1 MNSISTLPSGEGKA
15 SGQNATETA
24 IHQARSFGQS
34 GQPQPFQLHKQ
45 ALSGQKVI
53 QTAEQP
59 IGLLDEELATTEGA
73 EPQALLIGAEAIV
86 NVDPRSVQQHRSE
99 AQGMSA
105 SLAQKQGLTSG
116 AITNNLTDSL
126 RQTSQQHS
134 AAIGLAE
141 AATVKTPLAIA
152 QADSILAQSNP
163 ASLLQAATPAPAQPV
178 ASPNSLIATPGTA
191 AQGAEWAA
199 VKIDTGAGKWGEQMM
214 QVLHDRVTLQ
224 AQQNMQEAKIRLDP
238 PELGKLDLLVRVD
251 GDRLSVQINANAAT
265 TREALIQ
272 VSERLRAELQNQ
284 NFVHVDVNVGSGESQ
299 QHGSNQHYQSD
310 GHIFSARDSS
320 FVESSGSQS
329 EHWLSTQA

>member
-45 ALSGQKVI
+45 ALSGQNVI

-59 IGLLDEELATTEGA
+59 TGLLDEELATTEGA
-73 EPQALLIGAEAIV
+73 ETQALLNGAEAIV

-105 SLAQKQGLTSG
+105 RFAQKQGLTSG
-116 AITNNLTDSL
+116 SITNSLTDSL
-126 RQTSQQHS
+126 RQASQQHS

-141 AATVKTPLAIA
+141 TATVKTPVAIA

-163 ASLLQAATPAPAQPV
+163 ASLLQAATPAPAQLV
-178 ASPNSLIATPGTA
+178 ASPNSLIATSGAA

-251 GDRLSVQINANAAT
+251 GDRLSVQINANAAA

-284 NFVHVDVNVGSGESQ
+284 NFVHVDVNVGSGDSQ
-299 QHGSNQHYQSD
+299 QQGSNQHYQSD

>member
-1 MNSISTLPSGEGKA
+1 MNSISTLPSAEGKA
-15 SGQNATETA
+15 SGQNATGTA
-24 IHQARSFGQS
+24 IHQARAFGQS
-34 GQPQPFQLHKQ
+34 GQSQPFQLNKQ
-45 ALSGQKVI
+45 ALSGHKVI

-59 IGLLDEELATTEGA
+59 TGLLDEELATTEGA
-73 EPQALLIGAEAIV
+73 EPQALLNGAEAIV
-86 NVDPRSVQQHRSE
+86 NVDPRSVQPHHSE

-105 SLAQKQGLTSG
+105 SLAQKQRVASG
-116 AITNNLTDSL
+116 SITNNLTDSL
-126 RQTSQQHS
+126 RQTSQYS
-134 AAIGLAE
+134 PAIGLAE
-141 AATVKTPLAIA
+141 AATVKTPVAVA
-152 QADSILAQSNP
+152 QTDSILAQSNP
-163 ASLLQAATPAPAQPV
+163 ASLLQAATSAPAQPV
-178 ASPNSLIATPGTA
+178 ASPNSLIATPSTA

-224 AQQNMQEAKIRLDP
+224 AQQSMQEAKIRLDP

-251 GDRLSVQINANAAT
+251 GDRLSVQINANAAA

-284 NFVHVDVNVGSGESQ
+284 NFVHVDVNVGSGDSQ
-299 QHGSNQHYQSD
+299 QQGSNQHYQSD

>member
-24 IHQARSFGQS
+24 IHQARAFGQS

-45 ALSGQKVI
+45 ALSGQNVI

-59 IGLLDEELATTEGA
+59 TELIDGELATTEEA
-73 EPQALLIGAEAIV
+73 ESQALLIGAEAIV
-86 NVDPRSVQQHRSE
+86 NVAPASVQLHRSE
-99 AQGMSA
+99 TQGMSA
-105 SLAQKQGLTSG
+105 SLAQKQRVASG
-116 AITNNLTDSL
+116 SVTNNLTDSL
-126 RQTSQQHS
+126 RQTSQHS
-134 AAIGLAE
+134 PAIGLAE
-141 AATVKTPLAIA
+141 AATVKTPVAIA

-163 ASLLQAATPAPAQPV
+163 ASLLQAGTPAPAQPV
-178 ASPNSLIATPGTA
+178 ASPNSLIATPSTA

-251 GDRLSVQINANAAT
+251 GDRLSVQINANAAA

-284 NFVHVDVNVGSGESQ
+284 NFVHVDVNVGSGDSQ
-299 QHGSNQHYQSD
+299 QQGSNQHYQSD

-329 EHWLSTQA
+329 EHWLNTQA